1 MQSMKMINV
10 NYDIEPVENMDIV
23 SCPVIKL
30 QSLTV
35 SHAVFAQGDFSWV
48 WMIERES

>member
-1 MQSMKMINV
+1 MINV

-35 SHAVFAQGDFSWV
+35 SLTVSHSVLLKGIFHESEW
-48 WMIERES
+48 WERES